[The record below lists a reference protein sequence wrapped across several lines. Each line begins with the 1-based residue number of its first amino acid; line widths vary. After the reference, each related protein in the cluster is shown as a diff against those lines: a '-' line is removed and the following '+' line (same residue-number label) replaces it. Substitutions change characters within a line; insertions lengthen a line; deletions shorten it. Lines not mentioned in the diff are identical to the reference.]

1 LLPVTNGTGAPH
13 AGPVINPFDSEVD
26 MTPQEIAPELDD
38 IPGPTGREKDAEPL
52 AKEAAAADAQP
63 VTDAPADHEP
73 TQLVA
78 LLEDARAKAD
88 SHWDQLLRARAEL
101 ENLQRRQARELEN
114 AHKYA
119 LEGFVREMVL
129 VRDSLELGYDA
140 AHSEGADLD
149 KLREGTELTLKLMAD
164 TMVKFGVDAVD
175 PHGEAFNPEFHQAMT
190 MVPRDDLPP
199 NTVVTV
205 VQKGYVLNGRL
216 VRPAMVIVSRKS

>member
-1 LLPVTNGTGAPH
+1 
-13 AGPVINPFDSEVD
+13 
-26 MTPQEIAPELDD
+26 MTPQETVPELDET
-38 IPGPTGREKDAEPL
+38 PAPTDPEQEAEPL
-52 AKEAAAADAQP
+52 AQEAATADTQP
-63 VTDAPADHEP
+63 VTDAPAEQGP
-73 TQLVA
+73 AQLVA

-114 AHKYA
+114 AHKFA
-119 LEGFVREMVL
+119 LDGFVREMVL

-164 TMVKFGVDAVD
+164 KMVKFGVDAID
-175 PHGEAFNPEFHQAMT
+175 PQGEAFDPEFHQAMT
-190 MVPRDDLPP
+190 TVPRDDLAP

-216 VRPAMVIVSRKS
+216 VRPAMVIVSRKP

>member
-1 LLPVTNGTGAPH
+1 
-13 AGPVINPFDSEVD
+13 
-26 MTPQEIAPELDD
+26 MTPQETVPELDET
-38 IPGPTGREKDAEPL
+38 PAPTDPEQEAEPL
-52 AKEAAAADAQP
+52 AQEAAAADTQP
-63 VTDAPADHEP
+63 VTDAPAEQGP
-73 TQLVA
+73 AQLVA

-88 SHWDQLLRARAEL
+88 NHWDQLLRARAEL

-114 AHKYA
+114 AHKFA
-119 LEGFVREMVL
+119 LDGFVREMVL

-164 TMVKFGVDAVD
+164 KMVKFGVDAID
-175 PHGEAFNPEFHQAMT
+175 PQGEAFNPEFHQAMT
-190 MVPRDDLPP
+190 TVPRDDLAP

-216 VRPAMVIVSRKS
+216 VRPAMVIVSRKP

>member
-1 LLPVTNGTGAPH
+1 
-13 AGPVINPFDSEVD
+13 
-26 MTPQEIAPELDD
+26 MTPQETVPELDET
-38 IPGPTGREKDAEPL
+38 PAPTGPEQEAEPL
-52 AKEAAAADAQP
+52 AQEAAAADTQP
-63 VTDAPADHEP
+63 VTDAPAEQGP
-73 TQLVA
+73 AQLVA

-114 AHKYA
+114 AHKFA
-119 LEGFVREMVL
+119 LDGFVREMVL

-164 TMVKFGVDAVD
+164 KMVKFGVDAID
-175 PHGEAFNPEFHQAMT
+175 PQGEAFNPEFHQAMT
-190 MVPRDDLPP
+190 TVPRDDLAP

-216 VRPAMVIVSRKS
+216 VRPAMVIVSRKP